1 MLDKLKVK
9 FMYREDSDNSD
20 NGWRFFSGEKNN
32 EDVNNSENIGIYDIE
47 TISRIDPVWKGGSR
61 IT

>member
-1 MLDKLKVK
+1 
-9 FMYREDSDNSD
+9 MYREDSDNSD
-20 NGWRFFSGEKNN
+20 NGWRFFSGEENN

-47 TISRIDPVWKGGSR
+47 TISRIDPVWKGESR